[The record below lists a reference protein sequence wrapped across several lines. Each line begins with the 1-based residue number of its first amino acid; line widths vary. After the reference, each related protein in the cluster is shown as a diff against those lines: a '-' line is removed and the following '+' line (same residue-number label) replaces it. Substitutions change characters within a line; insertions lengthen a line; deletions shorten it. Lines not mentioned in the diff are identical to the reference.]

1 MRTELLVLSV
11 GIVLLTSG
19 CLGIGG
25 SDGGDGADT
34 GDSPGVD
41 SLEFGPETLTED
53 EIQES
58 VSFDYLSSFE
68 SYTLNV
74 TVTIGNGVRTSLF
87 SSVHEERNTTTDQGV
102 SRLRGILNI
111 STYTEGDVSYQRTVS
126 RPGGE
131 LLYERASEPYNDTL
145 INPVRN
151 GSSALRQT
159 DRPSGSLRN
168 LTVTK
173 QGYTTVNGERVAVY
187 NSTSTGNFS
196 PLDIN
201 VENTTF
207 NTRSA
212 TVYLNRDGKIPTYQ
226 LNYTGEDTT
235 TGRVVSI
242 EAQAELYGRNTT
254 TVSTPD
260 WVDEAKN
267 RTESEDP

>member
-11 GIVLLTSG
+11 GVVLLTSG

-25 SDGGDGADT
+25 SDGDGTDT

-74 TVTIGNGVRTSLF
+74 TVTIRNGPRTNLF
-87 SSVHEERNTTTDQGV
+87 SSLYEERNTTTDQGV

-111 STYTEGDVSYQRTVS
+111 STYTEGDVSYRRTVS

-151 GSSALRQT
+151 GSSAFRQT
-159 DRPSGSLRN
+159 DRPSNSLRN

-173 QGYTTVNGERVAVY
+173 QGYTTVNGEQVAMY

-201 VENTTF
+201 VEDTTF
-207 NTRSA
+207 TARSA
-212 TVYLNRDGKIPTYQ
+212 TVYLNRDGRIPAYQ
-226 LNYTGEDTT
+226 LNYTGAATT
-235 TGRVVSI
+235 TGGVVSI

-260 WVDEAKN
+260 WVGEAKN
-267 RTESEDP
+267 RTESGGS